1 MPVQNSQFLKG
12 EQVPS
17 VSANKKNQELKIL
30 QFSQKQV
37 ISVFQEECMQISNA
51 LKLTFLQYWREF
63 DLLGRNPS

>member
-17 VSANKKNQELKIL
+17 VSAKNLAIKNYAICTETSYLR
-30 QFSQKQV
+30 FSEKG
-37 ISVFQEECMQISNA
+37 MQISNA
-51 LKLTFLQYWREF
+51 SKLTFLQYWREF